1 MAKAFQLSGR
11 LPKTERNGLDA
22 HEEEFLHPDA
32 PAPMIAIALIE
43 RKHRKV
49 DDDTDEVTALAKIS
63 HIEIVSGE
71 ESKQLA
77 ERLRE
82 ISEARSGDTPLD
94 VDVEEG
100 EVDFE
105 APLVAVDDD
114 FAPLDDSFGGD
125 Q

>member
-63 HIEIVSGE
+63 HIEVVEGTE
-71 ESKQLA
+71 ADELA
-77 ERLRE
+77 ERLTE
-82 ISEARSGDTPLD
+82 ISEARTGDTPLP
-94 VDVEEG
+94 VVVED
-100 EVDFE
+100 EVDFDS
-105 APLVAVDDD
+105 PLVAVDED

-125 Q
+125 R